1 MTTLTG
7 KHIHLCPVCQKKVEL
22 KSEFNLGDSKMMQF
36 TCGHMS
42 ASKLAALRV
51 EFAELTNEQGHHL
64 YPFQRE
70 CMRFLRDSN
79 FRALLNLDMGLGKT
93 LIVSFAFKVFAEELL
108 PALVICKSALK
119 SQWMRHI
126 KSATGEYPQVIDNGK
141 DVPMPDIF
149 PVTIASFDILRRFE
163 NHDYIEQ
170 YKTVVI
176 DETQNIKNPE
186 AARTKQL
193 RYITRNVPH
202 VIGLSGTPIKNH
214 GGEYFSIL
222 NILRADMF
230 PTHQQFLYR
239 WVNSY
244 WDGYK
249 YKLGGIRHL
258 DQFREKTR
266 DFIIRYTRDEVMPDL
281 PKINRQFHYTDLAVT
296 VKKAYEAELEK
307 FTKFVDEFGYE
318 GTHAGDSVI
327 GFLSRMRHITGV
339 AKIPMAIAMIEEF
352 LLTSDKKLVVFT
364 HHKDVAELLVKEL
377 TRRSKLE
384 GEDGDEQLFSAPLNY
399 HSGLGSSERDSLI
412 TEFLNGPARIMIAS
426 TLAIGEGTN
435 LQPVAD
441 AIMLER
447 QWTPVPEEQAE
458 CRFPRPGATAD
469 RIDIRY
475 IVALGTI
482 DEMLAELVE
491 RKRQIIGEAIDGAA
505 GRWDESNVMR
515 ELAELLYKQGKAKWS
530 L

>member
-1 MTTLTG
+1 
-7 KHIHLCPVCQKKVEL
+7 
-22 KSEFNLGDSKMMQF
+22 
-36 TCGHMS
+36 MS
-42 ASKLAALRV
+42 AIKLASIKG
-51 EFAELTNEQGHHL
+51 EFEDLTNEQGHHL

-70 CMRFLRDSN
+70 SLKFLRDSN

-93 LIVSFAFKVFAEELL
+93 MIISFAFNAFREELL
-108 PALVICKSALK
+108 PALVVCKAALLSQWGRHVKSAL
-119 SQWMRHI
+119 
-126 KSATGEYPQVIDNGK
+126 GEWPQIIGSGK
-141 DVPMPDIF
+141 EVPMPDVF

-163 NHDYIEQ
+163 SHDYIEQ

-222 NILRADMF
+222 NILRSDMF
-230 PTHQQFLYR
+230 PTHQHFLYQ

-249 YKLGGIRHL
+249 YKLGGIRNL
-258 DQFREKTR
+258 DRFREKTKE
-266 DFIIRYTRDEVMPDL
+266 FIIRYTRDEVMPDL
-281 PKINRQFHYTDLAVT
+281 PKINRQFHYTDLAAT

-318 GTHAGDSVI
+318 GSHAGDSVI

-339 AKIPMAIAMIEEF
+339 AKIPMAIAMIDEF
-352 LLTSDKKLVVFT
+352 LAQSEKKLVVFT

-377 TRRSKLE
+377 TRRFEEQVK
-384 GEDGDEQLFSAPLNY
+384 DNGDDSLYASAPLNY
-399 HSGLGSSERDSLI
+399 HSGLGNFERDALI
-412 TEFLNGPARIMIAS
+412 AEFLTGESRVMIAS

-491 RKRQIIGEAIDGAA
+491 RKRQIIGEVVNGGAE
-505 GRWDESNVMR
+505 RWDESNVMR